1 MSSAPKTSR
10 ATKTTKATAA
20 TTTTTPVVAV
30 PVVAAPAP
38 VVAAPVVTATEAT
51 TTAAV
56 EQVDVAREFT
66 SLVETVNTLRA
77 TLATVFSN
85 MKKLEKQIPRELK
98 KAAKGRRR
106 RTAVVEGGEAK
117 PKKETV
123 FTKPTPISDALCTF
137 LTLPKGS
144 SLSRSE
150 VTTRVC
156 RYARD
161 NKLMAGQ
168 VIKADASLRKLLG
181 LTEAQELKILN
192 LQSFLKTHYLKPAV
206 APTPA

>member
-10 ATKTTKATAA
+10 ATKTTKAAA
-20 TTTTTPVVAV
+20 ATTTPVVAA

-38 VVAAPVVTATEAT
+38 VVAAPAPVVAATEA
-51 TTAAV
+51 APVAV

-106 RTAVVEGGEAK
+106 RTAAVEGGEAK

-168 VIKADASLRKLLG
+168 VIKADAALRKLLG

-192 LQSFLKTHYLKPAV
+192 LQSFLKTHYLKPA
-206 APTPA
+206 APTTA